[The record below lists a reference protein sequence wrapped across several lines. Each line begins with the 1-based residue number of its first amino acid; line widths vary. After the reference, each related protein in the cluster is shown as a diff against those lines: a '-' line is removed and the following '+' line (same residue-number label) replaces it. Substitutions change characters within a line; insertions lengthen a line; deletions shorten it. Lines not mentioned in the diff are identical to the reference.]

1 MPPACDLR
9 RRGHVARPPILR
21 SGASRVAGLD
31 QTPSAGLEPRLWQAG
46 WKAGGPSDRHVG
58 ITKGEQRGR
67 DEARR
72 QPAANLVQATTLED
86 SAIFAVTGLHVDE
99 IAALRRGT

>member
-1 MPPACDLR
+1 MWRDRRYSALERAVSPGWIKRR
-9 RRGHVARPPILR
+9 RRGI
-21 SGASRVAGLD
+21 
-31 QTPSAGLEPRLWQAG
+31 EPRLGRAG

-86 SAIFAVTGLHVDE
+86 SAILAVTGLHVDE
-99 IAALRRGT
+99 IAALRRDT